1 MTIDNIYKVRFE
13 NYYDKYY
20 GFLRNEKKFSLGDDV
35 FVSYGDNSIFRGQIR
50 GIELSDDLNP
60 EIYYKIEI
68 PKGLVFD
75 LYGKENTSLRLNCNY
90 VFSSLDDA
98 KESRIKQLNK
108 MHALEL
114 QSIDLFFNQ
123 FKDDEAV

>member
-35 FVSYGDNSIFRGQIR
+35 FIGYGNDSIFRGTIR

-60 EIYYKIEI
+60 EIYYKVEI
-68 PKGLVFD
+68 PKGLVFNFD
-75 LYGKENTSLRLNCNY
+75 GTEETSLRLNCNY

-114 QSIDLFFNQ
+114 QSIDRFFNQ